1 MSQLETMTI
10 RDPLNNTFHIRTTPM
25 GLEILNSTFVKP
37 NFEVY
42 TSYGSIGTIV
52 YTASCSSGSTTCT
65 INIPNQQTTHYVIL
79 YQIEKS
85 SGSAEACNIQSKT
98 QTSFTLVCQ
107 TTDAKNIR
115 YAILRGT

>member
-37 NFEVY
+37 NFAVY
-42 TSYGSIGTIV
+42 TSYGSIGTIA
-52 YTASCSSGSTTCT
+52 YTASCASTTCT
-65 INIPNQQTTHYVIL
+65 INIPNQQTTHYIVL

-85 SGSAEACNIQSKT
+85 SNPEVCNMQSKT

-107 TTDAKNIR
+107 TTDAKVIR